1 MSSCS
6 WWAISLA
13 FVAGAGVGQ
22 VLLMAALVLLA
33 GGDAGA
39 RDEHEEDF

>member
-1 MSSCS
+1 MNGCS
-6 WWAISLA
+6 WWSLA
-13 FVAGAGVGQ
+13 LALVAGAGVGQ

-39 RDEHEEDF
+39 RDEHEEGI